1 MLVDFRVICMK
12 YLWLPCSYAG
22 FTNQILSSTWS
33 ETSSFRG
40 SQTFNKCDAS
50 VRDEVN
56 RVPHVKG
63 AQFWLPAVFV
73 VHLYSTRKRAVL
85 AWRKFPICHYSQHG
99 PLPLALYFR
108 ICPWAGQGDT
118 WEQYSGQSVFTGLF
132 LSIRQSLS
140 DARRLL
146 VHILHTVSP
155 EQLWQPTCAFGF

>member
-1 MLVDFRVICMK
+1 MLADFRVICME

-22 FTNQILSSTWS
+22 FTNQIISSTLS

-50 VRDEVN
+50 VRDEVK

-63 AQFWLPAVFV
+63 AQFWLPAV
-73 VHLYSTRKRAVL
+73 LLSIYIRLEKRAVL
-85 AWRKFPICHYSQHG
+85 AWRKFPICHYSQHASFTFST
-99 PLPLALYFR
+99 LLR

-118 WEQYSGQSVFTGLF
+118 WEQYSGQSVCTGLF
-132 LSIRQSLS
+132 LSISQSLS